1 MKVVKV
7 PLIVENILACEKAAN
22 TVKGHAHYE
31 WGKPPKLCRKCKQTD
46 KVEIKCFLRN
56 FVIAELVREIF
67 KVIRTKKEALH
78 GRL

>member
-1 MKVVKV
+1 MLKKFCLEYAMKVVTV

-56 FVIAELVREIF
+56 FEIAELSSDFSR
-67 KVIRTKKEALH
+67 
-78 GRL
+78 